1 MAPDSPTHLARP
13 ATGTRSSDTD
23 EAAPSILPPPSS
35 SPNAGEGLR
44 RRWHRLTGFMSD
56 GAQPNNSLFGEILDW
71 LWVPM
76 MVLMPV
82 SILLT
87 FAAAKAL
94 SHAPFDRALSDNAVV
109 LAAQV
114 KLRGGRVVADLP
126 LAARHLLRTDDTGSV
141 YFQVTG
147 QRGEYVAGDRDLPLP
162 ADDEAPVPGV
172 IRFRNEE
179 LRGAEVRIAYTWV
192 ELPRTGGAARATD
205 HPLRLP
211 LVQVAETLDKRDQ
224 LADEI
229 VKGVILP
236 QFIIL
241 PFAAVLIWFGLAR
254 GLHPLSSLVERIR
267 RRRPGDLSPI
277 PHGAVPVEVE
287 PLIDSINDLM
297 RQLDGSL
304 KGQQR
309 FIANAA
315 HQLRTPLAGIQMQT
329 ELARRQAASGSEG
342 AELAQS
348 LAQMAV
354 ATRRLVR
361 MVNQLLALTRAEKA
375 QEAGAAAPRLM
386 RLDLAALARERV
398 LHWVTA
404 AIEKQIDLGFDGG
417 SDSAATAPLWID
429 GNAMLLGELINN
441 LLENAIHY
449 TPAGGT
455 ITLRLRAGVTAVLE
469 VEDNGIGI
477 AREERELVFERFY
490 RVLGGSASDASAEGS
505 GLGLAIVR
513 EIAVQHHAQVRIRD
527 GAQGRGTVF
536 AVEFALAESAA
547 HSANTHAMAAGGRGK
562 LKT

>member
-1 MAPDSPTHLARP
+1 
-13 ATGTRSSDTD
+13 
-23 EAAPSILPPPSS
+23 
-35 SPNAGEGLR
+35 
-44 RRWHRLTGFMSD
+44 MSD

-87 FAAAKAL
+87 FAAAKEL
-94 SHAPFDRALSDNAVV
+94 SHAPFDRALSDSAGV
-109 LAAQV
+109 LAEQV

-126 LAARHLLRTDDTGSV
+126 LAARDLLRADETDSV

-162 ADDEAPVPGV
+162 ADDEVPVPGV
-172 IRFRNEE
+172 IKFRNEE
-179 LRGAEVRIAYTWV
+179 MRGAEVRIAYTWV
-192 ELPRTGGAARATD
+192 ELPRAGGAVLAPASPKANAPFNTTTNTTANTAAATARGVD
-205 HPLRLP
+205 NMPRLP
-211 LVQVAETLDKRDQ
+211 LVQIAETLDKRAQ

-254 GLHPLSSLVERIR
+254 GLHPLSSLVERIH

-277 PHGAVPVEVE
+277 PRGTVPVEVE

-315 HQLRTPLAGIQMQT
+315 HQLRTPLAGIQMQA
-329 ELARRQAASGSEG
+329 ELARRQAASGREA
-342 AELAQS
+342 AELGQS

-354 ATRRLVR
+354 ATRRLGR
-361 MVNQLLALTRAEKA
+361 MVNQLLALTRAENEL
-375 QEAGAAAPRLM
+375 EAGAAASRLT
-386 RLDLAALARERV
+386 RLDLVALARERV
-398 LHWVTA
+398 QHWVPA
-404 AIEKQIDLGFDGG
+404 ALDKQIDLGFDAG
-417 SDSAATAPLWID
+417 SDGAAMAFLWID

-449 TPAGGT
+449 TRSGGT
-455 ITLRLRAGVTAVLE
+455 VTLRLSAGAKAVLE

-477 AREERELVFERFY
+477 APDERELVFERFY
-490 RVLGGSASDASAEGS
+490 RVLGGHAGGDSAEGS

-513 EIAVQHHAQVRIRD
+513 EIAGLHHARVHICE
-527 GAQGRGTVF
+527 GALGRGTVF
-536 AVEFALAESAA
+536 TVEFALAEAV
-547 HSANTHAMAAGGRGK
+547 N
-562 LKT
+562 

>member
-1 MAPDSPTHLARP
+1 MDETAPLPP
-13 ATGTRSSDTD
+13 AT
-23 EAAPSILPPPSS
+23 
-35 SPNAGEGLR
+35 AGDGLR
-44 RRWHRLTGFMSD
+44 RRWQRLTGFMSD

-94 SHAPFDRALSDNAVV
+94 SHAPFDRALSDHAVV
-109 LAAQV
+109 LAEQV

-126 LAARHLLRTDDTGSV
+126 LAARDLLRADETDSV

-147 QRGEYVAGDRDLPLP
+147 QRGEYVAGDLDLPLP
-162 ADDEAPVPGV
+162 ADDELPVPGV
-172 IRFRNEE
+172 IKFRNEE
-179 LRGAEVRIAYTWV
+179 MRGAEVRIAYTWV
-192 ELPRTGGAARATD
+192 ELPRAVGAAAARTAD
-205 HPLRLP
+205 NPPRPP
-211 LVQVAETLDKRDQ
+211 LVQVAETLDKRAL

-254 GLHPLSSLVERIR
+254 GLRPLSSLVDRIH

-297 RQLDGSL
+297 HQLNGSL

-329 ELARRQAASGSEG
+329 ELARRQAASGREG

-361 MVNQLLALTRAEKA
+361 MVNQLLALTRAERA
-375 QEAGAAAPRLM
+375 HDAGAAAPRLA
-386 RLDLAALARERV
+386 RLDLAAVARERV
-398 LHWVTA
+398 QHWVTA
-404 AIEKQIDLGFDGG
+404 AIDKQIDLGFDAG
-417 SDSAATAPLWID
+417 SDGAVAVPLWIE

-455 ITLRLRAGVTAVLE
+455 ITLRLHAGTTAMLE
-469 VEDNGIGI
+469 VEDNGMGI
-477 AREERELVFERFY
+477 APAERELVFERFY
-490 RVLGGSASDASAEGS
+490 RVLGGNAGDASAEGS

-527 GAQGRGTVF
+527 GTQGRGTVF
-536 AVEFALAESAA
+536 AVEFALAETAA
-547 HSANTHAMAAGGRGK
+547 QRGRV
-562 LKT
+562 LDDIRWTR